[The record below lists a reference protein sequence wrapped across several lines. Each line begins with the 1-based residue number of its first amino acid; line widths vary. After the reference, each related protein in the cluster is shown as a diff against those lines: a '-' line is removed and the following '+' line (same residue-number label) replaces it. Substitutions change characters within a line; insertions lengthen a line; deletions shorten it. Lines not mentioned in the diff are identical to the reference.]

1 MTGSALKSLVF
12 VLEAL
17 ALRSDGCQH
26 LVLVSGHALKRFAP
40 EAVGKLLDAKVQRA
54 HVHPTAHVHRLE
66 H

>member
-17 ALRSDGCQH
+17 ALRHGCQH